1 MRKYT
6 KRLLTTRKNSKIK
19 QTKLYDFVRPL
30 TGLKLTKPR
39 YLTRFRTIDKTTYD
53 DFAYKKISK
62 LEWDTLQTLP
72 KFFGFF
78 NNINEFN
85 DFSYFDEVQERL
97 EADGISFKGMFIY
110 DVIMF
115 ELIRRQIGF
124 RDYTRLE
131 KLRGFLAIN
140 PFKSVLTEPDFFP
153 SASDVSYVMTRIP
166 ASDLMKFFHD
176 LVEEAVELKI
186 IYPKILLG
194 DGQFFRSNC
203 SNNYKDDAAKKAK
216 KYN

>member
-1 MRKYT
+1 
-6 KRLLTTRKNSKIK
+6 
-19 QTKLYDFVRPL
+19 
-30 TGLKLTKPR
+30 
-39 YLTRFRTIDKTTYD
+39 
-53 DFAYKKISK
+53 
-62 LEWDTLQTLP
+62 
-72 KFFGFF
+72 
-78 NNINEFN
+78 
-85 DFSYFDEVQERL
+85 
-97 EADGISFKGMFIY
+97 
-110 DVIMF
+110 
-115 ELIRRQIGF
+115 
-124 RDYTRLE
+124 
-131 KLRGFLAIN
+131 
-140 PFKSVLTEPDFFP
+140 PDFFP